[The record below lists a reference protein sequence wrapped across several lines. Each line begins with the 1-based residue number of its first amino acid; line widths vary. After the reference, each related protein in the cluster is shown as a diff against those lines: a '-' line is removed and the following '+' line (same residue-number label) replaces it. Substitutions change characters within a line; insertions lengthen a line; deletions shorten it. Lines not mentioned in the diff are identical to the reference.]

1 MNAPAVVGAGMR
13 LWARHWL
20 SWGLIT
26 LLFSGVVSVAL
37 AAADPQPALTTPEAW
52 ADRTAEIEPGATALV
67 LLLSAAAA
75 VLLGPWLYVILA
87 RGSLLAT
94 IEGARQGGIDRT
106 IRGVRSVLWILVLLL
121 LAAIAALLPF
131 GVALGIA
138 AARTSSDD
146 TTGVAVVLGFVLLL
160 AVLLWILPRLAVLMH
175 VYAGEDLRGRKA
187 IGEAWRRTQGAW
199 WTSLGVVVLNILIAF
214 GISLIP
220 SSIANSAFPLAT
232 VGHAVPRAVLLALT
246 NALVAPIGF
255 AVTAALY
262 LELSSRKGT
271 LSQAALRRHLAR
283 FDPP

>member
-13 LWARHWL
+13 LWARHWI
-20 SWGLIT
+20 SWGLVT

-37 AAADPQPALTTPEAW
+37 AAADPQPALTSPAAW
-52 ADRTAEIEPGATALV
+52 ADRTGEIEPGAAALV
-67 LLLSAAAA
+67 LILSLAAG

-94 IEGARQGGIDRT
+94 MADVPAGGIDRT

-121 LAAIAALLPF
+121 LAAIAALIPY
-131 GVALGIA
+131 GVILGIVA
-138 AARTSSDD
+138 ATTSADE
-146 TTGVAVVLGFVLLL
+146 TAAVAVLLGFVVLL
-160 AVLLWILPRLAVLMH
+160 AVLLWILPRLAVLIH
-175 VYAGEDLRGRKA
+175 VYAGEDIRGRKA
-187 IGEAWRRTQGAW
+187 IGEAWRRTRGAW
-199 WTSLGVVVLNILIAF
+199 WMSLGVVVLNLLIGF

-220 SSIANSAFPLAT
+220 ASIANSAFPLAT
-232 VGHAVPRAVLLALT
+232 VGDAVPRAVLLALT

-271 LSQAALRRHLAR
+271 LSQAALRRQLAR